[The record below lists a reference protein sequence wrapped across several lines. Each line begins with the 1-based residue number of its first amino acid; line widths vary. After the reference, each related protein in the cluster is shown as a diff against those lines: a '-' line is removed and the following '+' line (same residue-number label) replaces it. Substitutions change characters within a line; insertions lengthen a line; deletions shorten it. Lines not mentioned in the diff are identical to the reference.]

1 MEEVIYMQRI
11 MIIGSSGSGKTV
23 LSQLLNKR
31 FNLPLYHLDLFFW
44 RPNWVP
50 TPDEEWKAF
59 IKNLV
64 KEDKWILD
72 GNFTSTLD
80 LRIQHADTIIF
91 IDLPRVLRLYRV
103 VKRRLMKNR
112 ERPDINKH
120 CKEQLDWKLLK
131 SVWLFGKKRKPEIMK
146 KLEQSKNNK
155 IIYIIESNSDLKKF
169 VQKITQ
175 TQLTN
180 EKL

>member
-1 MEEVIYMQRI
+1 MAVLYPVNGQENGNFPENVKVSTDSHVCMEEVINMQRI
-11 MIIGSSGSGKTV
+11 MIIGSSGSGKTA
-23 LSQLLNKR
+23 LSQLLSKK

-44 RPNWVP
+44 KPNWVP

-59 IKNLV
+59 IKKLV

-91 IDLPRVLRLYRV
+91 IDLPRALRLYRV

-112 ERPDINKH
+112 ERPDKTNIVKSSWIGNYSNRYGFSG
-120 CKEQLDWKLLK
+120 KEENQKLWK
-131 SVWLFGKKRKPEIMK
+131 S
-146 KLEQSKNNK
+146 
-155 IIYIIESNSDLKKF
+155 
-169 VQKITQ
+169 
-175 TQLTN
+175 
-180 EKL
+180 